1 MSSYTNPNN
10 GKNKNDY
17 NGKMTQR
24 TEQNQEELSWG
35 DIGSDEDTKNDIVVN
50 NITICDKQC
59 NNSCIGD
66 LDNSENS
73 NGENSNEENIY
84 EDIEEYYSNGQCKSR
99 ECGNCKDCDYKE
111 KYGPEFDSGYHPRKE
126 KSLAEKIKEAN
137 KNGKVLGFGELL
149 GFDTTKR
156 IEEASKR
163 IVKES
168 AYIPENKTLITSCI
182 TNLKMD

>member
-1 MSSYTNPNN
+1 MSSSSINSNN
-10 GKNKNDY
+10 GKRLDEYND
-17 NGKMTQR
+17 KMTKR
-24 TEQNQEELSWG
+24 TEQNQELSWG
-35 DIGSDEDTKNDIVVN
+35 DIGYDEDTKNGIVN
-50 NITICDKQC
+50 NNMAICDEQYS
-59 NNSCIGD
+59 NSCIDD
-66 LDNSENS
+66 LDD

-84 EDIEEYYSNGQCKSR
+84 EDIEEYYPNGQCKSR

-163 IVKES
+163 IVKENE
-168 AYIPENKTLITSCI
+168 YIPENKTLITSCI
-182 TNLKMD
+182 TNIKID

>member
-10 GKNKNDY
+10 GKRTNKS
-17 NGKMTQR
+17 NGKMTQQ

-50 NITICDKQC
+50 NMTICDEQC
-59 NNSCIGD
+59 NNSCIDD
-66 LDNSENS
+66 LDNS
-73 NGENSNEENIY
+73 ENSNEENIY

-111 KYGPEFDSGYHPRKE
+111 KYGPEFDSGYRPRKE

-137 KNGKVLGFGELL
+137 KNDKVLGFGELL

-168 AYIPENKTLITSCI
+168 EYIPENKTLITSCI
-182 TNLKMD
+182 TNLKFD